1 MFLRRKIKPE
11 WQAITDAQ
19 ARQISEARASQ
30 ATAREDFL
38 SSMQRLSLAEA
49 LDLLTAH
56 YAGLV
61 SPDELHDALNLK
73 TREADMRRGMERL
86 IESGPALARVAMGG
100 ESPPTHGT
108 AGPRCIIR
116 TVAGGNLHKEGKT
129 DGTSRPSF
137 RGHAEKHRRMDHAS
151 YVEQRKIKL

>member
-56 YAGLV
+56 YAGQV
-61 SPDELHDALNLK
+61 SPDDLHDALQRAEHGEQPYWALVALITLVGQVGIVGANLIDAI
-73 TREADMRRGMERL
+73 TADKNGRG
-86 IESGPALARVAMGG
+86 
-100 ESPPTHGT
+100 
-108 AGPRCIIR
+108 
-116 TVAGGNLHKEGKT
+116 
-129 DGTSRPSF
+129 
-137 RGHAEKHRRMDHAS
+137 
-151 YVEQRKIKL
+151 